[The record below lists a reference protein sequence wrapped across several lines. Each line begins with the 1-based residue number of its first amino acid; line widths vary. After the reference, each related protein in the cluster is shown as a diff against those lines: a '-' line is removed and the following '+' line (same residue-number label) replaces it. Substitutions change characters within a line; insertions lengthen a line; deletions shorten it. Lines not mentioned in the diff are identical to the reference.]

1 MGAERFF
8 FAHLLSDNP
17 NRFLKDLGATFVL
30 KSPLGAIEPRKL
42 LECKK
47 TEGKDSLLLSLEGI
61 DSPESAKERSG
72 WAICL
77 GNALPWV
84 PTDENVYLISDLEGM
99 SVIDIDS
106 GQSVGVVSGFYER
119 PGQDILSVDSNGVE
133 VLVPFVEPLVPLVD
147 RNAREVHVRWKVLD
161 PSA

>member
-1 MGAERFF
+1 
-8 FAHLLSDNP
+8 
-17 NRFLKDLGATFVL
+17 
-30 KSPLGAIEPRKL
+30 
-42 LECKK
+42 
-47 TEGKDSLLLSLEGI
+47 
-61 DSPESAKERSG
+61 
-72 WAICL
+72 
-77 GNALPWV
+77 
-84 PTDENVYLISDLEGM
+84 M